1 MSTVIVQP
9 AADTD
14 IEQIILSF
22 LTGDSL
28 GFGWHK
34 DLSSQSPYE
43 KKESLNPGES
53 QGAEHPSLWTDPCS
67 VESWEEKSVNEGFL
81 YGMHEV
87 AIQCTFLAL
96 MLAATEVGFRLGS
109 KIEASTP
116 ADVKSQISTVEA
128 AVLGVLALLLGFTMS
143 MAVSQFEVRKQLV
156 LDEANAIN
164 TSYLRSQ
171 LLPAP
176 EGPEIASLLR
186 QYVNVRLQYGTT
198 AGNDL
203 ARLQSLKTQSALLQ
217 KEFWSQAV
225 TYAQQDP
232 NEVKAG
238 SLVESLNQAIDL
250 EAARW
255 MALQN
260 HVPESV
266 IYVNAV
272 VSLLSVLLVGYTF
285 GINGRRNILSMC
297 VLALSVTL
305 VLAVIIDL
313 DRPRSGF
320 IRASQQPMIDLL
332 SRR

>member
-1 MSTVIVQP
+1 MP
-9 AADTD
+9 
-14 IEQIILSF
+14 
-22 LTGDSL
+22 SL
-28 GFGWHK
+28 PRRRRTPEGV
-34 DLSSQSPYE
+34 
-43 KKESLNPGES
+43 ESL
-53 QGAEHPSLWTDPCS
+53 
-67 VESWEEKSVNEGFL
+67 EEKLVNEGLL
-81 YGMHEV
+81 YGTHEV
-87 AIQCTFLAL
+87 IIQCAFFAL
-96 MLAATEVGFRLGS
+96 MLGVTEVGFRLGS

-116 ADVKSQISTVEA
+116 ADTKSQISTVEA

-143 MAVSQFEVRKQLV
+143 MAVSRFDVRKQLL
-156 LDEANAIN
+156 LDEANAIR
-164 TSYLRSQ
+164 TSSLRAQ

-186 QYVNVRLQYGTT
+186 QYVNVRVQYGT

-203 ARLQSLKTQSALLQ
+203 ARLDSLKTQAAHLQ
-217 KEFWSQAV
+217 KEFWTRAV
-225 TYAQQDP
+225 TYAQRDP

-238 SLVESLNQAIDL
+238 SLLQSLNQAIDL

-255 MALQN
+255 TALQN

-272 VSLLSVLLVGYTF
+272 VSLLAALLVGYTF
-285 GINGRRNILSMC
+285 GVNGRRNILSTC

-332 SRR
+332 NQL